1 MKYKGWQIKP
11 LFLVQILLFRYEIKT
26 TLFIL
31 SSKLLLEST
40 ILYSILQPEWS
51 KTGKHKVT
59 TSSVTNSSDEII
71 FVKRNKIKIGIKI
84 PNSRPF
90 IQRNQ
95 RTICY
100 TV

>member
-1 MKYKGWQIKP
+1 M
-11 LFLVQILLFRYEIKT
+11 QILLFRYEIKT

-51 KTGKHKVT
+51 ETGKHKVT

-71 FVKRNKIKIGIKI
+71 FVKRNRIKIGIKI
-84 PNSRPF
+84 PNPDHLSRAIRGLSVTQSSRVLTLMQSFP
-90 IQRNQ
+90 
-95 RTICY
+95 
-100 TV
+100 